1 MENYPPTHNMCQ
13 DGEPLLKLQEGGKA
27 PILNYSLQQDT
38 SFTAYSSLSMNLPD
52 AYFTPLAKQIP
63 EGLPTRTEPLS
74 VPYLASS
81 FAITYDDG
89 VVEPMA
95 WGNIEVLS
103 AGELMALRRQA
114 QGLNMD
120 SAVRTK
126 RLNDLII
133 SNITVEEASA
143 TLEGG
148 DNQLVG
154 FPTIART
161 WKEILEDYLEGYNP
175 TYIAAQRNLG
185 YPIIITE
192 RNGGGKRITYGT
204 RPSEGGIITATPQ
217 LYFVEEYQTISFARD
232 YGAGKTLQI
241 HSLFPGEKTTVTI
254 KTFKE
259 LKTVKSNAEN
269 IIDSFSQES
278 AKEFEDILERE
289 SSKNTTKTRGGGANA
304 NANVS
309 LSPPK
314 GGSGSVGGGAHFSA
328 SNTRISNTRNLS
340 KAVSK
345 SVDKS
350 NSSRQININ
359 TSTQETQT
367 ESEEVATVRQF
378 ENINKSRVLNL
389 AFRELLQQ
397 YITIVYLRDVKIMF
411 SNGHAEYDLI
421 YSIED
426 LNELLATHII
436 DDAKREEV
444 KDLILFE
451 YGKLKKEGNN
461 DKITTTLSNE
471 QEGLIEAFSQTNFS
485 GESIRYLRKNTN
497 LQNIYRHTPEDIKG
511 YAVDGVIL
519 DVQQYTLRTPAV
531 VVDAFLGQ
539 GEALDCFAVKLL
551 EADITKANIAN
562 DKTRLEN
569 ERIQREN
576 EKIALDNTL
585 RDNNKDLERQ
595 KIEREAQRLE
605 QETIAIDALVRAFSN
620 GQVTPSQFADAIG
633 NIFHPNPPKARWSYT
648 SQNG

>member
-217 LYFVEEYQTISFARD
+217 FYFVEEYQTISFARD

-278 AKEFEDILERE
+278 AKEFENILERE
-289 SSKNTTKTRGGGANA
+289 TTKNTNKTRGGGAK
-304 NANVS
+304 VS
-309 LSPPK
+309 LSPSK
-314 GGSGSVGGGAHFSA
+314 EGSVSGSAGFAA
-328 SNTRISNTRNLS
+328 TNTRTSNTRNLS
-340 KAVSK
+340 KAIAK

-444 KDLILFE
+444 KDRILFE
-451 YGKLKKEGNN
+451 YGSLTKETNN
-461 DKITTTLSNE
+461 EKVTSIDK
-471 QEGLIEAFSQTNFS
+471 GLIVPFSQDNFS
-485 GESIRYLRKNTN
+485 GASIRYLRKNTN

-539 GEALDCFAVKLL
+539 GEALDCYSVAMQQEAVRKVQT
-551 EADITKANIAN
+551 ENEKV
-562 DKTRLEN
+562 RLEN

-576 EKIALDNTL
+576 EKIALDNTI
-585 RDNNKDLERQ
+585 RDNNQSLERQ
-595 KIEREAQRLE
+595 KLEREAQRLE